1 LGKNKIDGKSI
12 LLLDLPPQIL
22 KNSTRFAFYF
32 LSLCNN
38 MSISS
43 DLLEQIQKNSK
54 DIQKELDSIKKI
66 IKKPSKRN

>member
-1 LGKNKIDGKSI
+1 
-12 LLLDLPPQIL
+12 
-22 KNSTRFAFYF
+22 
-32 LSLCNN
+32 
-38 MSISS
+38 MSIST